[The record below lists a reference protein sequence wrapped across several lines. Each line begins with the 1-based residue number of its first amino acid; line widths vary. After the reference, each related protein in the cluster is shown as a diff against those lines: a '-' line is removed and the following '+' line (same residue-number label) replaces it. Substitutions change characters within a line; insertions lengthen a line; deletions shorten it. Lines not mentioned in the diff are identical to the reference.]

1 LDERALDELA
11 LNERAMNELSL
22 EERAPQGQQAHSPGQ
37 SVAAPRDLYPIAY
50 IRPERAKTLV
60 IR

>member
-1 LDERALDELA
+1 LDERALEELT
-11 LNERAMNELSL
+11 LDERAQ